1 VREQDHRDRARAKL
15 EAIDHPL
22 RLAILTSLSLRPA
35 SIKELASALDAP
47 PGKVRYQLGR
57 LRKAELAEL
66 KEERQRRGV
75 AEQVFF
81 VRPEPFSREEVSQ
94 LSAVERE
101 TVVGGMLKALLGD
114 ALKGAR
120 GGAFTRR
127 DDFILARTPLS
138 LDEEGWAD
146 AVKIFRETLSQL
158 LVVREETRLR
168 LEREGGST
176 SDAFSFLLLF
186 DTAPAEQSD
195 QPDQ

>member
-1 VREQDHRDRARAKL
+1 MREQDHKDRALAKL

-35 SIKELASALDAP
+35 SAKELATALNAP

-57 LRKAELAEL
+57 LRKTGLAEL

-75 AEQVFF
+75 SEQVYF
-81 VRPEPFSREEVSQ
+81 VHPEPFSREEVSQ
-94 LSAVERE
+94 LSAAQRE
-101 TVVGGMLKALLGD
+101 KVVGGVLKALLGD
-114 ALKGAR
+114 ALQGAR
-120 GGAFTRR
+120 EGAFTRR

-146 AVKIFRETLSQL
+146 VVKIFREALAQL
-158 LVVREETRLR
+158 LEVREETRMR
-168 LEREGGST
+168 LERGGGPT

-186 DTAPAEQSD
+186 DKVPGVKSNQ
-195 QPDQ
+195 

>member
-1 VREQDHRDRARAKL
+1 VREKDHKDRALAKL

-35 SIKELASALDAP
+35 SIKELAEALNVP
-47 PGKVRYQLGR
+47 IGKVRYQLGR
-57 LRKAELAEL
+57 LRQAGLAEL
-66 KEERQRRGV
+66 KEERRRRGV

-81 VRPEPFSREEVSQ
+81 VRPEPFSREEVAQ
-94 LSAVERE
+94 LSATQRE
-101 TVVGGMLKALLGD
+101 SVVGGILKALLGD

-146 AVKIFRETLSQL
+146 TVRIFREALAQL
-158 LVVREETRLR
+158 LKVREETRMR
-168 LEREGGST
+168 LELGEEPT

-186 DTAPAEQSD
+186 DTAPAARSNH
-195 QPDQ
+195 